1 MDPFLAEYYGTGND
15 EIGYDEDALEKMAQ
29 LTLLTKEAEE
39 EGIDLSELSE
49 EELLALSEEVY
60 GADPMEK
67 EASDMFETA
76 DFSGRIMAHSMWN
89 ELEAI
94 QKQAGWAGDAA
105 SKARGAASS
114 AWEGA
119 KRTGA
124 YLKRRAAAGARSM
137 TPTQLGSRTISSQR
151 ARKVVAK
158 HRRALLD
165 SGHDVNKIDSEAAR
179 RASKE
184 LGSSAFKRGLGI
196 YGAGAGTLAA
206 AGGTAAYLRGRKE
219 KKSSDSAFDALVEQ
233 RAMDH
238 LYAAGYM
245 DDQGNVYEP
254 EYEKTASDFDNVVDS
269 AALEYLAD
277 LGYPVE

>member
-1 MDPFLAEYYGTGND
+1 MDQFLADYYGTDQGA
-15 EIGYDEDALEKMAQ
+15 GYDEDALEKMAQ

-60 GADPMEK
+60 GEDPMEK
-67 EASDMFETA
+67 EASDMFETF
-76 DFSGRIMAHSMWN
+76 DFGGRVMAHSMWN

-94 QKQAGWAGDAA
+94 QKEAGRVSQAGKWVGE
-105 SKARGAASS
+105 KAKGG
-114 AWEGA
+114 WEGA

-124 YLKRRAAAGARSM
+124 YLKRRAMAAGRSLS
-137 TPTQLGSRTISSQR
+137 PTQVGARTISSQK
-151 ARKVVAK
+151 ARSAVVK

-165 SGHDVNKIDSEAAR
+165 QGFDVNRIDAEAAR

-206 AGGTAAYLRGRKE
+206 AGGTAAYLKGRKE
-219 KKSSDSAFDALVEQ
+219 KRSSDSAFDQLVEQ
-233 RAMDH
+233 RAMEH
-238 LYAAGYM
+238 LYASGYM
-245 DDQGNVYEP
+245 DDYGNIYEP
-254 EYEKTASDFDNVVDS
+254 EVEKTAGDFDEYVDG
-269 AALEYLAD
+269 AALQYLAD